1 MRIHQ
6 YFVNILT
13 NFHNT
18 VLYIGVTGDLK
29 RRLLQHRQAFL
40 NSFSKKYKTFK
51 LVYYEVFENI
61 NEAIAREKQLK
72 GGSRQQ
78 KIDLINRANSEWK
91 DLTGVL

>member
-1 MRIHQ
+1 MRIYQ
-6 YFVNILT
+6 YFVYILS

-18 VLYIGVTGDLK
+18 VLYTGVTGDLK

-40 NSFSKKYKTFK
+40 NSFTKKYKTFK

-72 GGSRQQ
+72 GGSRQ
-78 KIDLINRANSEWK
+78 KKLDLINRANPKWN